1 MQKYKVHCSGIN
13 SVMAKA
19 TKDRTISVG
28 AETAIK
34 DWYIS
39 NLYARSKPQATSKY
53 TGKGNEK
60 EGDAIRFL
68 SEVHGDFYSKNEQTF
83 ENEYLVGTPDIITPD
98 TIIDIKCS
106 WDCFTFPYF
115 ETELNK
121 GYWAQMQGYMALTGK
136 KRAVVA
142 YCLMD
147 ATFDQIEYAI
157 SDYCKSNNCELT
169 EEIEEKVTA
178 QMTYEH
184 LSPNLRL
191 KEFEVLRD
199 EDYIASVYDR
209 VTAMREFINAL
220 VP

>member
-13 SVMAKA
+13 NIMAKA

-28 AETAIK
+28 AETVIK
-34 DWYIS
+34 HHIIS
-39 NLYARSKPQATSKY
+39 ELYERRKEQVKSKY
-53 TGKGNEK
+53 LDKGNEK
-60 EGDAIRFL
+60 EDDARRFL
-68 SEVHGDFYSKNEQTF
+68 SAAHGDFYSKNEQTF

-121 GYWAQMQGYMALTGK
+121 VYWAQMQGYMALTGK

-157 SDYCKSNNCELT
+157 SDYCKSHNCELT

-178 QMTYEH
+178 QMSYEN
-184 LSPNLRL
+184 LPTNLRL

-209 VTAMREFINAL
+209 VTAMRDFLNAL